1 MPSSVI
7 TPEELVTGQRMD
19 VEEFLRR
26 WEKLPE
32 LKNAELIEG
41 VVYVSSPVSLE
52 HGTLDALVILWLG
65 YYAQATPGCKC
76 GNDSTWLM
84 MDSAPQPDVFL
95 RILPARGGQSGDAG
109 PYAAGA
115 PELVAEVCV
124 TSAKLDLGPKLRLY
138 QKAGVQEYITVEVPE
153 KRIVWRLLE
162 AGAYVPQELP
172 ADGIFRSHIF
182 PGLWLDVAAYC
193 ADDGPKMLAALNA
206 GLATEEHQR
215 FVARLAGAK

>member
-1 MPSSVI
+1 MPSSVS

-32 LKNAELIEG
+32 SKNAELIEG
-41 VVYVSSPVSLE
+41 VVYVSSPLSLE
-52 HGTLDALVILWLG
+52 HGCRDTRMHWWLRQ
-65 YYAQATPGCKC
+65 YADATPGCTA
-76 GNDSTWLM
+76 GNNSTWLM
-84 MDSAPQPDVFL
+84 RDSAPQPDSYL
-95 RILPARGGQSGDAG
+95 RIEPARGGQSGVAG
-109 PYAAGA
+109 VYGAGA

-153 KRIVWRLLE
+153 KRIVWRVLE
-162 AGAYVPQELP
+162 AGVYVPQELP

-182 PGLWLDVAAYC
+182 PGLWLDVAAYW
-193 ADDGPKMLAALNA
+193 ADDGAKMQAALNA

-215 FVARLAGAK
+215 FVKRLANKE